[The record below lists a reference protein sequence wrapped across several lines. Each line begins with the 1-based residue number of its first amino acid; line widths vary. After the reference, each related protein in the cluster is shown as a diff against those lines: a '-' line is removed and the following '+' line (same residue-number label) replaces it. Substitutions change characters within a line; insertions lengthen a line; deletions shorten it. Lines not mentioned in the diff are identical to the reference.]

1 MGAAILL
8 PAALLRLHANTMPCF
23 MFSSKAL
30 LYVGEIE
37 RLGVSAVNREA
48 LP

>member
-1 MGAAILL
+1 VGAVILL
-8 PAALLRLHANTMPCF
+8 SAAFLRLHANTMPCF
-23 MFSSKAL
+23 MFSSKAFL
-30 LYVGEIE
+30 HVDEIE

>member
-1 MGAAILL
+1 
-8 PAALLRLHANTMPCF
+8 
-23 MFSSKAL
+23 MFSSKAFL
-30 LYVGEIE
+30 HVDEIE

>member
-1 MGAAILL
+1 
-8 PAALLRLHANTMPCF
+8 